1 MKAHRMNLSDLLN
14 SAGVVV
20 LVTTAGNLIAKYL
33 ERRDRYKSAIRKISE
48 IYDGFN
54 RVIDDSKADR
64 VLILK
69 SHNGGGKPTPGTDLY
84 VSIIHEMSTKGVEQ
98 IKQQYQRILIDD
110 TYIRI
115 IQQIILERTIEI
127 RIQDLPENSFIRL
140 TYEKDNLKWIYF
152 FEIKGN
158 ANSYFFGSFSTK
170 DEKGFTPGDKLAF
183 KLAIDKFKRIFENEN

>member
-48 IYDGFN
+48 IYDAFN

-69 SHNGGGKPTPGTDLY
+69 SANGGGKPTPGTDLY

-115 IQQIILERTIEI
+115 IQQIILERTLEV

-140 TYEKDNLKWIYF
+140 TYEKDNLQWLYF

-158 ANSYFFGSFSTK
+158 ANSYYFGNFSTK

-183 KLAIDKFKRIFENEN
+183 KLAIDRFKKIFEYEN